1 MKGNKRI
8 IQAVVVIVVVGIGSI
23 HNLDK
28 HSLIYQQL
36 STAAISS
43 ENNPNLPDS
52 AQAKKTSLFIYTE
65 RIINSGIKH
74 LIFNL

>member
-1 MKGNKRI
+1 MKKNKRI
-8 IQAVVVIVVVGIGSI
+8 IQVVVVIIVVGIGYI
-23 HNLDK
+23 HSLDK

-36 STAAISS
+36 CTATISS
-43 ENNPNLPDS
+43 ENKPNLPDS
-52 AQAKKTSLFIYTE
+52 TEARETSLFIYTE